1 MTSEVIQWLLYPFS
15 TRPGVINS
23 KIISNIQIQM
33 RNKNAIRITLLLTT
47 LFISQGIPAQISEPG
62 IQASNA
68 LAAECWV
75 TDPVQNI
82 LFQPLQSFSEVKN
95 SGQAG
100 QVIVVDESNTFQTM
114 DGFGYTLTGG
124 SAIHLNGM
132 GPVERQDLLNELFG
146 TGPGQIGVSYL
157 RISIGASDLSDH
169 VFSYNDL
176 PAGETDPGMV
186 HFSIDP
192 ERKDVIPLL
201 KQILAINPRIKIL
214 GSPWSP
220 PAWMK
225 DNNDTR
231 GGSLK
236 PEWYAAYALYF
247 VKYIRAMQ
255 QEGIVIDAVT
265 IQNEPLHPGNNPS
278 LLMLPEEQCDF
289 LKNHLG
295 PAFKREGITTKII
308 LYDHNADRIDYPIS
322 ILDDP
327 EARQYADGSAFHLYA
342 GKIEDLSKVH
352 EAHPDKNLYFT
363 EQWVG
368 APGNFAEDIPWH
380 VRELIIGASRNWC
393 RTVLEWNLSSN
404 PKLTPYTDRGGCS
417 KCLGAV
423 TIDGSRVTR
432 NPAYYI
438 IAHASKH
445 VRPGS
450 VRVASTVPGKLN
462 NVAFRTPDQSIVVI
476 VQNGSSV
483 AQQFTIRAGETSLNA
498 SLSEGAV
505 GTYVIRRE

>member
-1 MTSEVIQWLLYPFS
+1 M
-15 TRPGVINS
+15 
-23 KIISNIQIQM
+23 
-33 RNKNAIRITLLLTT
+33 LLLLST
-47 LFISQGIPAQISEPG
+47 FSISQGIPAQNNLNDRKEGDEDS
-62 IQASNA
+62 SD
-68 LAAECWV
+68 CWV
-75 TDPVQNI
+75 TDPVQNM
-82 LFQPLQSFSEVKN
+82 LFQPLQSYRTNGIST
-95 SGQAG
+95 STDL
-100 QVIVVDESNTFQTM
+100 VITVDESQTFQTM

-124 SAIHLNGM
+124 SAIHINSM
-132 GPVERQDLLNELFG
+132 EEAERQALLKELFG
-146 TGPGQIGVSYL
+146 TESGQIGVSYL

-169 VFSYNDL
+169 LFSYDDL
-176 PAGETDPGMV
+176 PKGETDPSMV

-192 ERKDVIPLL
+192 ERKDLIPVL
-201 KQILAINPRIKIL
+201 KQILAINSRIKIL

-220 PAWMK
+220 PSWMK

-247 VKYIRAMQ
+247 VKYIRAMRK
-255 QEGIVIDAVT
+255 EGIDIDAIT

-278 LLMLPEEQCDF
+278 LLMLPEEQCEF

-295 PAFKREGITTKII
+295 PAFKHEGITTKII

-327 EARQYADGSAFHLYA
+327 DARQYADGSAFHLYA
-342 GKIEDLSKVH
+342 GNIDDLSIVH
-352 EAHPDKNLYFT
+352 DAHPDKNLYFT

-404 PKLTPYTDRGGCS
+404 PQLTPYTNRGGCS

-423 TIDGSRVTR
+423 TIDDNKVTR

-450 VRVASTVPGKLN
+450 VRIASNIPGKLN
-462 NVAFRTPDQSIVVI
+462 NVAFRTPDNAIVVI
-476 VQNGSSV
+476 VQNGSP
-483 AQQFTIRAGETSLNA
+483 AYQQFTIRAAGKTLNA
-498 SLSEGAV
+498 NLSEGAV
-505 GTYVIRRE
+505 GTYVIR